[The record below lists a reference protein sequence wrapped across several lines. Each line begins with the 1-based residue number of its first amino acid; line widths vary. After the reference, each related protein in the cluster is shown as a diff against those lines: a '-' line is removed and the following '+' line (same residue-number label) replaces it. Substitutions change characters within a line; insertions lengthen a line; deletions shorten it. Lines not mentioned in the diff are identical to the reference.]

1 MTGAEVVDEKFGT
14 WLGRQLHRA
23 GLTQA
28 EFAEQ
33 VGVTRAA
40 VSAWIAG
47 RAVPSPAI
55 LPKVA
60 AVLETTVVT
69 EAKSPQI

>member
-1 MTGAEVVDEKFGT
+1 MDEKFGA

-40 VSAWIAG
+40 VSAWIVG
-47 RAVPSPAI
+47 RAVPSPVT

-60 AVLETTVVT
+60 AVLEAAAAT
-69 EAKSPQI
+69 EAKNPQT